1 MDNVIDMFF
10 KKDAS
15 AAENQETGIET
26 FVTPELND
34 ESVESSSSPELP
46 AEAASTI
53 ADTTE
58 FPGSKQSES
67 EGEVLESAGGA
78 DVEEGEQS
86 TQVGVNASDV
96 VGRVGP
102 SLLVAEDSS
111 DKSEGDV
118 PLSLSKDGQFSLF
131 GDDDFV
137 TPNSEDD
144 KKAGSCGD
152 DKKLTSG
159 KSSTSVKSSS
169 KKASGGTGTT
179 VIPASTPKRKKDQN
193 LEVDDT
199 WTIHYATESFR
210 VTDFVNPFPA
220 SGKVKLEELRV
231 EMEKEFYEMTKART
245 TWDYDEDLK
254 RLYPDVTG
262 TDKGC
267 C

>member
-15 AAENQETGIET
+15 AEESQETAIET
-26 FVTPELND
+26 FVTSEQND
-34 ESVESSSSPELP
+34 DNAEKSSSPDLSPESASSMENE
-46 AEAASTI
+46 AEA
-53 ADTTE
+53 
-58 FPGSKQSES
+58 
-67 EGEVLESAGGA
+67 LESAGGA
-78 DVEEGEQS
+78 DVEEGGQS
-86 TQVGVNASDV
+86 TH
-96 VGRVGP
+96 
-102 SLLVAEDSS
+102 EDN
-111 DKSEGDV
+111 V
-118 PLSLSKDGQFSLF
+118 PLSLSGNGQFSLF

-137 TPNSEDD
+137 TPGSEED
-144 KKAGSCGD
+144 KGAGSCGD

-159 KSSTSVKSSS
+159 KSSSSVKSSS
-169 KKASGGTGTT
+169 KKTSGGTGTT
-179 VIPASTPKRKKDQN
+179 VVPAPTPKRKKDQN
-193 LEVDDT
+193 LEVSDE
-199 WTIHYATESFR
+199 WSIHYATESFR

-267 C
+267 W